1 MADAKRATFDI
12 TEFLSTVGAG
22 RSLVKVKRTE
32 SIYSQGAPCSSL
44 YYIIS
49 GNVRLSIVSPRG
61 KEATVAILSARDFF
75 GESSL
80 SGQPSRQESARS
92 LVDAELLKIETNVMA
107 QKLQE
112 HESFSALF
120 AIHLLSRNARLQED
134 LADQL
139 LNSSEKRLART
150 LLALAD
156 HGGMDRSRA
165 VIPKISQEVLAEMV
179 GTTRS
184 RVSFFMNRFR
194 RMGFIQYDGTIAV
207 NSSLVSVLRGN
218 GMDGMEPPRS
228 EHPRGMA
235 TL

>member
-1 MADAKRATFDI
+1 MADSKRVTFDVS
-12 TEFLSTVGAG
+12 EFLSTMGTG
-22 RSLVKVKRTE
+22 RSLVKIKRNE
-32 SIYSQGAPCSSL
+32 SIYSQGASCSSL
-44 YYIIS
+44 FYIIS
-49 GNVRLSIVSPRG
+49 GKIRLSIVSPRG
-61 KEATVAILSARDFF
+61 KEATVAILSAKDFF

-80 SGQPSRQESARS
+80 SGQPTRLESARS
-92 LVDAELLKIETNVMA
+92 LVDAELLKIETNVMV

-120 AIHLLSRNARLQED
+120 ASHLLSRNARLQED

-139 LNSSEKRLART
+139 LNSSEMRLARI

-156 HGGMDRSRA
+156 YGGMDRSKA

-207 NSSLVSVLRGN
+207 NSSLSSVLRGN
-218 GMDGMEPPRS
+218 AMDRMEMQRG
-228 EHPRGMA
+228 EHPRAMA
-235 TL
+235 AR